1 MITSIVIIVIFGLIL
16 MMLETFVPGAIAG
29 IIGILCILI
38 GVALTLTSTEL
49 DWMPPWGRTLFAIC
63 IVAVSSIIM
72 LIWMRFFAVKLF
84 QNTFNLDATIPTPEQ
99 GQGIA
104 TGAEGVAITELRP
117 LGRAEFDGQRR
128 DVRCESG
135 FVPAGSR
142 VKVVA
147 FEPGNLLVRSL

>member
-104 TGAEGVAITELRP
+104 TGAEGAIR
-117 LGRAEFDGQRR
+117 
-128 DVRCESG
+128 
-135 FVPAGSR
+135 
-142 VKVVA
+142 
-147 FEPGNLLVRSL
+147 